1 MYNWIDI
8 WYGIGCRDIYPFS
21 CSSTSHLL
29 TMSSLTFYTFL
40 CPSFIFPSFL
50 TFTYVYLFVT
60 FDLLL
65 ISPFLH
71 VFYAFLLFSFLLLI
85 FFPSQPLSSSS
96 LLFYF
101 FHCLL
106 LFLPPFLSFTT
117 FYPSFSSSFQNPSP
131 PHPSWIHILAINNGS
146 EIEQAD
152 KTYRQRVFFNDML
165 KYYHIYGMWTEYD
178 IIHQIHQY
186 YLE

>member
-1 MYNWIDI
+1 MLWDWMSRPLSFLLLFHLPSSHNVFLHILY
-8 WYGIGCRDIYPFS
+8 FS
-21 CSSTSHLL
+21 LS
-29 TMSSLTFYTFL
+29 FL
-40 CPSFIFPSFL
+40 HIPSFL

-71 VFYAFLLFSFLLLI
+71 VFYAFLLFSFFLLI

-96 LLFYF
+96 LLFYL

-117 FYPSFSSSFQNPSP
+117 FCPSFSSSFQNPSP

-178 IIHQIHQY
+178 IIHQIHEY

>member
-1 MYNWIDI
+1 MGLDVE
-8 WYGIGCRDIYPFS
+8 
-21 CSSTSHLL
+21 TSIL
-29 TMSSLTFYTFL
+29 SPSL
-40 CPSFIFPSFL
+40 PPPIFPQCLPSHSILFSVL
-50 TFTYVYLFVT
+50 PSYSLLFFTFTYVYLFVT

-71 VFYAFLLFSFLLLI
+71 VFYAFLLFSFFLLI

-96 LLFYF
+96 LLFYL

-131 PHPSWIHILAINNGS
+131 PHPS
-146 EIEQAD
+146 
-152 KTYRQRVFFNDML
+152 
-165 KYYHIYGMWTEYD
+165 
-178 IIHQIHQY
+178 
-186 YLE
+186 